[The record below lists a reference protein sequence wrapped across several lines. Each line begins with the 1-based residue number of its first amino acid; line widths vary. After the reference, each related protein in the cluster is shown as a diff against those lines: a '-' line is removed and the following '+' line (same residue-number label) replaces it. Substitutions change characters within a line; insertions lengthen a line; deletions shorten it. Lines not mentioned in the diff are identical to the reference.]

1 MEVHF
6 GLDDIP
12 LLQHSVITV
21 GSFDGVHIGH
31 RKIIEG
37 MIMYARQYETSSVLI
52 TFHPHPRLVL
62 NRFDTTLRMLNTL
75 DEKIALFKTLG
86 IDHVVV
92 VPFTPEFAA
101 QSPKDYI
108 EDFLIKFFK
117 PKAVVIGY
125 DHQFGKGRVGTKD
138 ILLELR
144 SLYNY
149 EVYPVGA
156 YEMDGATVSST
167 KIRNA
172 LAQGNFDLARL
183 YLGYPFP
190 ISGRIV
196 TGDRE
201 GREMGFPTANIMI
214 NDASKFI
221 PRHGVYAVRMKWK
234 TYLKGGMMYIGR
246 RTTTHQKS
254 ELQIEVNLFDFDGIL
269 YGEQAWVDVLKF
281 FRDDMHF
288 ENKEML
294 MAQIRKDQRDILLYL
309 QQESETG

>member
-21 GSFDGVHIGH
+21 GSFDGVHSGH

-37 MIMYARQYETSSVLI
+37 LLSHAVDFNTQSVLI

-62 NRFDTTLRMLNTL
+62 NRFDTQLRMLNTL
-75 DEKIALFKTLG
+75 DEKIEIFKSLG

-92 VPFTPEFAA
+92 VPFTPDFAS
-101 QSPKDYI
+101 QSPADYI

-144 SLYNY
+144 SKYQY
-149 EVYPVGA
+149 EVFQIPHFQI
-156 YEMDGATVSST
+156 DGITISST

-172 LAQGNFDLARL
+172 LAEDQFDLVRK
-183 YLGYPFP
+183 YLGYPYP
-190 ISGRIV
+190 ISGRVV
-196 TGDRE
+196 TGDQM
-201 GREMGFPTANIMI
+201 GRKMGFPTANLMI
-214 NDASKFI
+214 NDATKFI
-221 PRHGVYAVRMKWK
+221 PHHGIYAVIVRWK
-234 TYLKGGMMYIGR
+234 NQQKKGMLYIGKR
-246 RTTTHQKS
+246 PTTHTGGG
-254 ELQIEVNLFDFDGIL
+254 LQIEVNLFDFEGEL
-269 YGEQAWVDVLKF
+269 YGEQVWVDVLKF
-281 FRDDMHF
+281 IRADMHF
-288 ENKEML
+288 ENPQSL
-294 MAQIRKDQRDILLYL
+294 QSQIQQDQQIIKNYF
-309 QQESETG
+309 ENETFT

>member
-21 GSFDGVHIGH
+21 GSFDGVHLGH

-37 MIMYARQYETSSVLI
+37 MISFSKEYETSSVLV

-62 NRFDTTLRMLNTL
+62 NRFDTSLKMLNTL
-75 DEKIALFKTLG
+75 DEKIELFKTLG
-86 IDHVVV
+86 IEHVVV

-149 EVYPVGA
+149 EVHQIPA
-156 YEMDGATVSST
+156 FEIDGATISST

-172 LAQGNFDLARL
+172 LSGGDFDLARK
-183 YLGYPFP
+183 YLGYPFA
-190 ISGRIV
+190 ISGRVV
-196 TGDRE
+196 TGDME

-221 PRHGVYAVRMKWK
+221 PKHGVYGVRMKWK
-234 TYLKGGMMYIGR
+234 SYQKDGMMYIGR
-246 RTTTHQKS
+246 RTTTHHKG
-254 ELQIEVNLFDFDGIL
+254 ELQIEVNLFDFDADL

-288 ENKEML
+288 DSKDAL
-294 MAQIRKDQRDILLYL
+294 MAQIRQDQVSIKEYLLKIA
-309 QQESETG
+309 Q

>member
-21 GSFDGVHIGH
+21 GSFDGVHLGH

-37 MIMYARQYETSSVLI
+37 MIAFAKEYDTSSVLI

-62 NRFDTTLRMLNTL
+62 NRFDTSLKMLNTL
-75 DEKIALFKTLG
+75 DEKIELFKTLG
-86 IDHVVV
+86 IEHVVV

-144 SLYNY
+144 TLYNY
-149 EVYPVGA
+149 EVHQVPA
-156 YEMDGATVSST
+156 FEIDGSTVSST

-172 LAQGNFDLARL
+172 LAGGDFDLARK
-183 YLGYPFP
+183 YLGYPFA
-190 ISGRIV
+190 ISGRVV
-196 TGDRE
+196 TGDKE

-234 TYLKGGMMYIGR
+234 SYQKNGMMYIGR
-246 RTTTHQKS
+246 RTTTHHKG
-254 ELQIEVNLFDFDGIL
+254 ELQIEVNLFDFDAEL

-288 ENKEML
+288 ESKEAL
-294 MAQIRKDQRDILLYL
+294 MAQIRHDQITISEYLLNIAP
-309 QQESETG
+309 

>member
-21 GSFDGVHIGH
+21 GSFDGVHCGH

-37 MIMYARQYETSSVLI
+37 MKLYSKQYETASVLV

-62 NRFDTTLRMLNTL
+62 NRFDTSLRMLNTL

-117 PKAVVIGY
+117 PRAVVIGY

-149 EVYPVGA
+149 EVYQVGA
-156 YEMDGATVSST
+156 YEIDGITVSST

-172 LAQGNFDLARL
+172 LSQGNFDLAQQ
-183 YLGYPFP
+183 YLSYPFP
-190 ISGRIV
+190 ISGRVV

-234 TYLKGGMMYIGR
+234 SYIKGGMMYIGR

-254 ELQIEVNLFDFDGIL
+254 ELQIEVNLFDFDDIL

-294 MAQIRKDQRDILLYL
+294 LEQIRKDQKDIHSYL
-309 QQESETG
+309 QQESQAG